1 MCVAHPRPARSH
13 ALGRF
18 PDDVVWQVDEGAFQP
33 WRRRIDYVGAREAP
47 VRALQDRLEL
57 TSAAHWGHGLRRGL
71 VALSEHD
78 FELIRAA
85 MTGDAAR

>member
-47 VRALQDRLEL
+47 VRALQDA
-57 TSAAHWGHGLRRGL
+57 S
-71 VALSEHD
+71 S
-78 FELIRAA
+78 
-85 MTGDAAR
+85 